1 VNSAPDAVDQNG
13 LTDAVGAYFT
23 FGPGGTTGIYILT
36 ALGIA
41 LFALALVAW
50 VHTENR
56 RLEES
61 AERLRTA
68 DGGDTSP
75 SEVG

>member
-1 VNSAPDAVDQNG
+1 MNSAPEAVDQNG
-13 LTDAVGAYFT
+13 LTEAVGAYFT
-23 FGPGGTTGIYILT
+23 FGPGNTTGIYILT

-61 AERLRTA
+61 AERLRA
-68 DGGDTSP
+68 SNGGDSSP
-75 SEVG
+75 SEAA